1 MRNNDKKKIYGAI
14 GFVVTL
20 ALLTGL
26 VFSALDWWTDKGPST
41 WGKKKEDVQADAGGM
56 FLEDGETTSDG
67 PVAISFA
74 TKTISPEEYGDYGIM
89 PIAESAQSITATV
102 TPANAEDKKLVW
114 SIAWESG
121 TSGKFGNG
129 KTVTEYV
136 SGSASQDT
144 LTYTLSCKQAFGEV
158 IVVTA
163 AIDGNPSVK
172 ATKKVQYQQKPEQTW
187 TVNIAYTNST
197 AAKNITWAIHNQTS
211 LQQNL
216 KFPQATTVTEL
227 KNYYSATGSNKGT
240 YTVTYE
246 PTLSTVY
253 TVAAT
258 IGSVTVSFGT
268 KGTGYYRAAGAAGLA
283 NVSDIKTSWVVASG
297 TGKTLSGFDFVNALK
312 LSEAT
317 DTQYLKLRQNLATG
331 NYGSYHLIV
340 TVSAEINGTHF
351 EDNSFAQF
359 LFDKTSLGTFASSL
373 TLGAGDITF

>member
-1 MRNNDKKKIYGAI
+1 MRNNDKKKLYGAI
-14 GFVVTL
+14 AFIVTL

-26 VFSALDWWTDKGPST
+26 VFSALEWWTDKGPST

-67 PVAISFA
+67 PVAISLV

-89 PIAESAQSITATV
+89 SIAESAQSITATV

-121 TSGKFGNG
+121 ASGKWGNG

-197 AAKNITWAIHNQTS
+197 AAKNITWAIHNQTN

-246 PTLSTVY
+246 PTLGTVY

-258 IGSVTVSFGT
+258 IGSVTVSFSGAR
-268 KGTGYYRAAGAAGLA
+268 GYYRAAQVAGLPDY
-283 NVSDIKTSWVVASG
+283 SEMRTEWIVASG
-297 TGKTLSGFDFVNALK
+297 TGKTLSGFDFINALK

-317 DTQYLKLRQNLATG
+317 DTQYLALRQALATQTQSF
-331 NYGSYHLIV
+331 YVKV

-359 LFDKTSLGTFASSL
+359 LFDKTSLGTFANSL
-373 TLGAGDITF
+373 TLGTGDITF